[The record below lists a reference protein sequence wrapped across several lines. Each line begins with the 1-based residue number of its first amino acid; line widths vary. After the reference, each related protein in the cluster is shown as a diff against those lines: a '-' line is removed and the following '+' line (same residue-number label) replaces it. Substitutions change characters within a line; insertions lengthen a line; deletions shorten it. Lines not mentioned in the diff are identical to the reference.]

1 MVKSLQN
8 FVAFSEYMNFNVG
21 YGSLSFEER
30 DTKLDRYLAN
40 NQHTFRKILNFV
52 NRLGCRKMCRI
63 SIFYVKNHLNLFHFL
78 TEYNKFCSKLF
89 VGDNFCFLQFSKHFF
104 I

>member
-8 FVAFSEYMNFNVG
+8 FVAFSEYMNFNAG

-89 VGDNFCFLQFSKHFF
+89 VVDNFCFLQFSKHFF